1 MNLPI
6 PTLVIIYITLWW
18 IVLFAI
24 LPLGAKSHAEAGVEV
39 GDGGDPGAPLVPNLK
54 RKAITTTWVT
64 AIIFALLIWVIESG
78 VVQLPLIPSQ

>member
-1 MNLPI
+1 VNLPI

>member
-1 MNLPI
+1 VNLPI
-6 PTLVIIYITLWW
+6 LTLVIIYITLWW

-24 LPLGAKSHAEAGVEV
+24 LPLGAKSHAEAGVDL

-64 AIIFALLIWVIESG
+64 AIIFVGLILVIESG
-78 VVQLPLIPSQ
+78 VVQLPLIPDH